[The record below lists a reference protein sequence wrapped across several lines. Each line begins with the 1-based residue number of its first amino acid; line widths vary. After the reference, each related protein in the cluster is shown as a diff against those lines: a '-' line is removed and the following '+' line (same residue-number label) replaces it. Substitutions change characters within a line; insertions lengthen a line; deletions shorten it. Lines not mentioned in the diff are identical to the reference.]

1 MAHGS
6 LKDTKSDVRDE
17 ESGWSERPLSW
28 YLVQL
33 SSFQMAA
40 QRMWLRG
47 SCSWFPDAVWCQRC
61 SESAEECL
69 LCPRASVDSTQ
80 RAFTLTDLWR
90 CRIPGPWVKFSS
102 SPKLSN
108 YFCSAIVACSKIL
121 SGRISF
127 TPPSQI
133 PGTEVKCQPVDKL
146 CKNVSGG
153 KLTKTSIPWTVC
165 RIRLH
170 WSINTLYWLYL
181 YTVGTQ
187 RCAHTPVGRMR
198 KRETHLGVMDPL
210 PPVGN
215 QWAPAGCVPVSS
227 SWWFLMMKP
236 LWIMIHSW
244 SLSTRCRVQ
253 GQTDPLHLRKTRSGL
268 FVVVLWRINLNK

>member
-1 MAHGS
+1 M
-6 LKDTKSDVRDE
+6 LRDK

-33 SSFQMAA
+33 SSGYGTSRLMQLVSWRRAA
-40 QRMWLRG
+40 SAPLRVCRRM
-47 SCSWFPDAVWCQRC
+47 FA
-61 SESAEECL
+61 

-80 RAFTLTDLWR
+80 RAFTLTDLRR

-102 SPKLSN
+102 SPKRCN
-108 YFCSAIVACSKIL
+108 CWDACSKIL

-146 CKNVSGG
+146 CKNVSRG
-153 KLTKTSIPWTVC
+153 KLTKTSILSTVC

-170 WSINTLYWLYL
+170 WSINTLLGLYL

-187 RCAHTPVGRMR
+187 RRAHTPVGRTR
-198 KRETHLGVMDPL
+198 KRETHLGVTDPL

-215 QWAPAGCVPVSS
+215 HWAPAGCVPVSS
-227 SWWFLMMKP
+227 SWWFLMTEP
-236 LWIMIHSW
+236 FWIMIPSW
-244 SLSTRCRVQ
+244 SLSTRRHVR
-253 GQTDPLHLRKTRSGL
+253 GQTDPLHLRKTGSSL
-268 FVVVLWRINLNK
+268 FVDVLWRIHLNK